1 MHACISIFYFYYFKI
16 YINIFS
22 LYKIYKNMLLKPFGR
37 VFFFYKLYSWSVVQM
52 TWRMAWE
59 IVMVEFCMWA
69 IPALH
74 SQGGFYI
81 TPTQRAVMA
90 YEQMTK
96 LRMSKQ
102 LHAYHSR
109 ENHEK
114 ICRQIFSNTRNLLT
128 DLYHF
133 LLMIILAMKLTNK
146 LQQL

>member
-74 SQGGFYI
+74 
-81 TPTQRAVMA
+81 RAVFISHPPKEQEQPI
-90 YEQMTK
+90 EQMTK